1 MAEPTAKNH
10 TMTPIV
16 YCADPP
22 PSLRRLLDPL
32 TALLG
37 VPAAVQASVDS
48 PVWPDPGREAH
59 VILHREFAER
69 GACPLLGEQ
78 ALIPLDGGP
87 PTTTCPLGLTVR
99 RFAIPLADDRTGVL
113 VLGPY
118 FLCEEDREGLRGR
131 SLAADA
137 ALAQL
142 PCMPAD
148 RHALLKTFYR
158 EFAAFAGSAA
168 KAGAAKETFLAN
180 MSHELRTPLNGIMV
194 MLSLL
199 LQGEV
204 EPRQRQ
210 FLQLAMDASNQLLG
224 VVNDL
229 LEMTNISMGRLELA
243 AEPFDLRRGLA
254 DLFAACAEDA
264 GRRGLSFSVV
274 TDADVPEILVGDVAR
289 LRQILLN
296 LIGNAVKFTVAGSVT
311 IRISRRGATDDH
323 ARATLLFSV
332 RDTGI
337 GIPVDK
343 QRLIFERFAIAE
355 DFLSKRYGAAGLGL
369 SISKEIV
376 EKMGGDM
383 CLESTPGR
391 GSAFSFTAVF
401 GLPDEQHAR
410 LACQPETSL
419 LHCQGAVVAY
429 AEDEPVSQLLVRR
442 ILEDRG
448 YVALLAASGE
458 ELLDILRE
466 RAVDLVLMDIQM
478 RGANGLETTAR
489 IRAGDVGRVPAD
501 IPIIGLSA
509 YAGVEDRRRGLAAGM
524 TDYITKPVTRP
535 LLLAAVERAL
545 SGGGG
550 RDCLKSPAA

>member
-1 MAEPTAKNH
+1 
-10 TMTPIV
+10 MTPIAL
-16 YCADPP
+16 CADPP

-69 GACPLLGEQ
+69 GACPLIKDPG
-78 ALIPLDGGP
+78 LIPLDGGQP
-87 PTTTCPLGLTVR
+87 AATCPLGLTVR
-99 RFAIPLADDRTGVL
+99 RFAIPLADDHTGVL
-113 VLGPY
+113 VVGPY
-118 FLCEEDREGLRGR
+118 FLCEEDREELRGH
-131 SLAADA
+131 SIAADA

-142 PCMPAD
+142 PCVPAD

-180 MSHELRTPLNGIMV
+180 MSHELRTPLNGIMG

-264 GRRGLSFSVV
+264 GRRGLSFSVA
-274 TDADVPEILVGDVAR
+274 TDADVPEVLVGDVSR

-311 IRISRRGATDDH
+311 IRISRCATADDRT
-323 ARATLLFSV
+323 RATLLFSV
-332 RDTGI
+332 HDTGI

-376 EKMGGDM
+376 EKMGGTM
-383 CLESTPGR
+383 RLESTPGR

-401 GLPDEQHAR
+401 GLPDGQQAAR
-410 LACQPETSL
+410 LACRSATSPF
-419 LHCQGAVVAY
+419 HCQGAVVAY

-466 RAVDLVLMDIQM
+466 RPVDLVLMDIQM
-478 RGANGLETTAR
+478 QGADGLETTER
-489 IRAGDVGRVPAD
+489 IRAGDVGPEPAG

-509 YAGVEDRRRGLAAGM
+509 HAGAEDRRRGLAAGM

-535 LLLAAVERAL
+535 VLLAAVERAL